1 MREKSIRGIAMM
13 SLVIYVS
20 SFLIIA
26 ALVGTI
32 STYFYNNMQVI
43 NKSVGANA
51 EYNKLNLYI
60 LHYLKSA
67 EFDSIRFEKEN
78 YTEDSSYMVFTINK
92 VIDEDDIV
100 PEKHVIVKPAG
111 TNSIY
116 FDQVLL
122 CSNVTDF
129 KIRKGTANGKEFF
142 TVTVKIGDTAFSTRY
157 VIG

>member
-32 STYFYNNMQVI
+32 STYLYNNMQII
-43 NKSVGANA
+43 NSSVGANA
-51 EYNKLNLYI
+51 EYNKLNVYI
-60 LHYLKSA
+60 LHFLKNKDFANIS
-67 EFDSIRFEKEN
+67 FEYN
-78 YTEDSSYMVFTINK
+78 DGRDSSYMVFTLNRQL
-92 VIDEDDIV
+92 DEDTTEV
-100 PEKHVIVKPAG
+100 EKHVIVKPSG
-111 TNSIY
+111 TDAIY

-129 KIRKGTANGKEFF
+129 KVKKASENGKDYF
-142 TVTVKIGDTAFSTRY
+142 TVIVKIGDTAFSTRY